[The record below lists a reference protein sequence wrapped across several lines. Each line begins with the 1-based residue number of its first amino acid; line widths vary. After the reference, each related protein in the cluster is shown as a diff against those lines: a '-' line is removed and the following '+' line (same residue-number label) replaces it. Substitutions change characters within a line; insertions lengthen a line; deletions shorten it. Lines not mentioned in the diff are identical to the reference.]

1 MVEQDANKA
10 LVREV
15 FDQVFTRRDAA
26 LAAKYYAVDYI
37 QHNPRVPPG
46 LAGIQ
51 TFLGYLFDA
60 FAELHAELV
69 LILAE
74 DDRVMTMVDWRG
86 THTGMFAGVAGT
98 GREIRFRSAEVFR
111 IADGMLVEH
120 WDAVD
125 NSEAMLAIG
134 ALRPGVG

>member
-1 MVEQDANKA
+1 MADLAANKA

-15 FDQVFTRRDAA
+15 FEQVFSRRDAA

-74 DDRVMTMVDWRG
+74 DARVMTMVDWRA
-86 THTGMFAGVAGT
+86 THTGMFAGTAAT
-98 GREIRFRSAEVFR
+98 GKEIRFRSAEVFR

-125 NSEAMLAIG
+125 NSEAVLAIG
-134 ALRPGVG
+134 AMRPGI

>member
-51 TFLGYLFDA
+51 MFLGYLFDA

-98 GREIRFRSAEVFR
+98 GKEIRFRSAEVFR

>member
-98 GREIRFRSAEVFR
+98 GKEIRFRSAEVFR

>member
-1 MVEQDANKA
+1 MADVQANKA

-15 FDQVFTRRDAA
+15 FEQVFSRRDAA

-69 LILAE
+69 LMLAE
-74 DDRVMTMVDWRG
+74 DDRVMTLVEWRG
-86 THTGMFAGVAGT
+86 THTGAFAGVAAT

-111 IADGMLVEH
+111 IENGMLVEH

-125 NSEAMLAIG
+125 NTEAMLAIG
-134 ALRPGVG
+134 ALRSGLD

>member
-1 MVEQDANKA
+1 MADSQANKA

-15 FDQVFTRRDAA
+15 FEQVFTRRDAG
-26 LAAKYYAVDYI
+26 LAAKYYAVDYV

-51 TFLGYLFDA
+51 TFLRYLFDG

-69 LILAE
+69 LTLAE
-74 DDRVMTMVDWRG
+74 DDRVMTLVDWRG
-86 THTGMFAGVAGT
+86 THTGTFAGVPAT
-98 GREIRFRSAEVFR
+98 GKEIRFRSAEVFR
-111 IADGMLVEH
+111 IQDGMLVEH

-125 NSEAMLAIG
+125 NTEAMLAIG
-134 ALRPGVG
+134 ALKPGDA